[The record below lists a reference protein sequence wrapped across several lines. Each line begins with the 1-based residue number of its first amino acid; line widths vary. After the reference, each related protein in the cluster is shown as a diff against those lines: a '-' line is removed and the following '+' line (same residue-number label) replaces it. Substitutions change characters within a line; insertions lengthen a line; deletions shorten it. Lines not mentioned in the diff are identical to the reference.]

1 MVESA
6 AEKEIEEDTWDG
18 SVRTL
23 KKFIDYGINKKIV
36 QIAEE
41 QTRNSKN
48 MQDL

>member
-23 KKFIDYGINKKIV
+23 KNFIDSGIKRQINKMS
-36 QIAEE
+36 EE
-41 QTRNSKN
+41 LTKNSKN
-48 MQDL
+48 